1 MDTKNSQVDF
11 VFIIP
16 TLTNKSGLE
25 NLVQNINN
33 IYPEYPIVIVN
44 NHHKELTKD
53 KLHITA
59 VSNKLVFINNFR
71 NTGFA
76 KACNDGARRAQELF
90 DPQYFVFLNDDVLFT
105 DNWLEK
111 CDSTMRKNKWAA
123 ATPVLVDMKGH
134 IENCGYVVL
143 TYGKVRLIK
152 NIDSKEKI
160 DGITAAA
167 LIFKAEKF
175 LELGGFD
182 ERFFAY
188 LEDVDLFLRVKKL
201 GLGFGVVKNV
211 SIYHAGQ
218 KTSSQMKV
226 KKALLDF
233 RNWILLIKKNWSRGE
248 LIRNFPS
255 IFVERLRNLFGI
267 VKALF

>member
-1 MDTKNSQVDF
+1 
-11 VFIIP
+11 
-16 TLTNKSGLE
+16 
-25 NLVQNINN
+25 
-33 IYPEYPIVIVN
+33 VIVN

-53 KLHITA
+53 KLHITG
-59 VSNKLVFINNFR
+59 VSNELIFINNFR

-76 KACNDGARRAQELF
+76 KACNDGAKRAQELF

-105 DNWLEK
+105 DDWLDK
-111 CDSTMRKNKWAA
+111 CQKAMVENKWIAT
-123 ATPVLVDMKGH
+123 TPVLVDMKGH
-134 IENCGYVVL
+134 IENCGYAVL
-143 TYGKVRLIK
+143 PYGKVRLIK
-152 NIDSKEKI
+152 KVDSKEKI

-167 LIFKAEKF
+167 LVFEAKKF
-175 LELGGFD
+175 FELGGFD

-201 GLGFGVVKNV
+201 GLGFGVTKTV
-211 SIYHAGQ
+211 SVHHAGQ

-226 KKALLDF
+226 KKTWLDF
-233 RNWILLIKKNWSRGE
+233 RNWILLIRKNWSREE
-248 LIRNFPS
+248 LVKNFPA